1 MAKKLIDQDEAA
13 RALGITLESL
23 NSLRDRGK
31 LYPKRDGGVWKY
43 DQEDIERYQREMN
56 EGSGL
61 GQSWESISLDDISLE
76 DNPDS
81 VLLSEAELGESTTG
95 KSTII
100 GRNKNTDA
108 GASDIRLAGD
118 SDLKLK
124 SESASGTKPG
134 LPTTAGSSDLNLLS
148 SDDDAP
154 LNLAGDSKISFS
166 DDLAASGSDAS
177 KAGSSGLFDDAEFNL
192 EPLGSS
198 LSGALG
204 SGKSQ
209 TPNSSGSFK
218 LDDADLLGDSG
229 SDKGRDKSGD
239 TAKGTGS
246 SLQLDDGNDELVLD
260 GGHGSDIT
268 MSAAD
273 SGIMLVD
280 PADSGLSLDSPMT
293 LGGGDGDELMIGEDD
308 MITLEEQ
315 VDVEGA
321 TQLRTSEDFA
331 LTPTMGGDDDSDSGS
346 QVIALDSE
354 DDMSGAGMF
363 GSASSDSLLAE
374 DAGFGVPMDGGM
386 GGGVG
391 LAGAPVAMQV
401 AAYPE
406 APYSVWNVIGLIC
419 CTLLLMTGG
428 IMVYDLTMQIWSWDQ
443 PQNYNSVIM
452 DSLLGMFEG

>member
-1 MAKKLIDQDEAA
+1 MAKKLIDQDEAS
-13 RALGITLESL
+13 RALGITLEAL

-61 GQSWESISLDDISLE
+61 GQSWESISLADDISLE

-81 VLLSEAELGESTTG
+81 VLLSEAELGESSTG

-100 GRNKNTDA
+100 GRNKNSDD
-108 GASDIRLAGD
+108 GANDIRLAGD

-134 LPTTAGSSDLNLLS
+134 LPAAGSSDLNLLS
-148 SDDDAP
+148 SNDDE

-166 DDLAASGSDAS
+166 DDPAPSGTDAS
-177 KAGSSGLFDDAEFNL
+177 KAGSSGLFDADEFNL

-198 LSGALG
+198 LSNASDG
-204 SGKSQ
+204 GKSP

-218 LDDADLLGDSG
+218 LDGVDLLDDG
-229 SDKGRDKSGD
+229 SDKNRDKSGD
-239 TAKGTGS
+239 TAKGAGS
-246 SLQLDDGNDELVLD
+246 SLQLEDDDELVLD

-280 PADSGLSLDSPMT
+280 PADSGLSLENAMT
-293 LGGGDGDELMIGEDD
+293 LGGGEELTIDEDD

-363 GSASSDSLLAE
+363 GGASSDSLLSE
-374 DAGFGVPMDGGM
+374 DSGFGVPMDGGM

-428 IMVYDLTMQIWSWDQ
+428 IMVYDLAMNIWSWDK
-443 PQNYNSVIM
+443 PVWYNSSIM
-452 DSLLGMFEG
+452 DSLLGMFEK

>member
-1 MAKKLIDQDEAA
+1 MAKTYLDQESAA
-13 RALGITLESL
+13 KTLGINLDKL
-23 NSLRDRGK
+23 NSLRDLK
-31 LYPKRDGGVWKY
+31 KIYAIRDGSAWKY
-43 DQEDIERYQREMN
+43 DTDEIERYQREIS

-61 GQSWESISLDDISLE
+61 GQSWDSVSLEDISLE

-100 GRNKNTDA
+100 GRNKSTDA
-108 GASDIRLAGD
+108 ASSDIRLASD
-118 SDLKLK
+118 SDLKFQ
-124 SESASGTKPG
+124 SESGTKPG
-134 LPTTAGSSDLNLLS
+134 SPAPGGSDLNLAAAGS
-148 SDDDAP
+148 DAP
-154 LNLAGDSKISFS
+154 LDVAGESDISFG
-166 DDLAASGSDAS
+166 DPTGSGIDPS
-177 KAGSSGLFDDAEFNL
+177 KSGSGLFDDDEFNL

-198 LSGALG
+198 LSSASG
-204 SGKSQ
+204 SGKS
-209 TPNSSGSFK
+209 PHSSGSFK
-218 LDDADLLGDSG
+218 LDDDNLLGDSG
-229 SDKGRDKSGD
+229 SDKSKRDPASD
-239 TAKGTGS
+239 TGKGSGS
-246 SLQLDDGNDELVLD
+246 SLKLDDDEFVLD

-280 PADSGLSLDSPMT
+280 PADSGLSLDNPMT
-293 LGGGDGDELMIGEDD
+293 LGGGDDLTIGEDD

-363 GSASSDSLLAE
+363 ASGSSDSLLAE
-374 DAGFGVPMDGGM
+374 DAGFGSPLDGGM
-386 GGGVG
+386 GGVG
-391 LAGAPVAMQV
+391 LAASPSMMQV

-406 APYSVWNVIGLIC
+406 APYSVWNVIGLVC

-428 IMVYDLTMQIWSWDQ
+428 IMVYDLTMQIWSWDK
-443 PQNYNSVIM
+443 PHYYNSAIM
-452 DSLLGMFEG
+452 DSLLGLFEK

>member
-100 GRNKNTDA
+100 GRKRGDEE
-108 GASDIRLAGD
+108 ASDIRLAGD

-124 SESASGTKPG
+124 TESGTKPG
-134 LPTTAGSSDLNLLS
+134 LPTAPGSSDLNLLS
-148 SDDDAP
+148 SGDDAP
-154 LNLAGDSKISFS
+154 LNLAGDSKISFT
-166 DDLAASGSDAS
+166 DDPAPSGNEAS
-177 KAGSSGLFDDAEFNL
+177 KAGSSGLFDDSEFNL

-198 LSGALG
+198 LSGASDG
-204 SGKSQ
+204 GKSP
-209 TPNSSGSFK
+209 TPHSSGSFK
-218 LDDADLLGDSG
+218 LDDDDLLGDSG

-239 TAKGTGS
+239 TAKGAGS
-246 SLQLDDGNDELVLD
+246 SLQLDDDDDELVLD

-268 MSAAD
+268 MSGAD

-293 LGGGDGDELMIGEDD
+293 LGGGGDELTIGEDD

-321 TQLRTSEDFA
+321 TQLRTSEDFS

-363 GSASSDSLLAE
+363 GSASGDSLLSE
-374 DAGFGVPMDGGM
+374 DSGFGVPMDGGM
-386 GGGVG
+386 GGVG
-391 LAGAPVAMQV
+391 LAGSPVAMQV

-406 APYSVWNVIGLIC
+406 APYSVWNVVGLIC

-428 IMVYDLTMQIWSWDQ
+428 IMVYDLTMQIWSWGT
-443 PQNYNSVIM
+443 PRNYNSAIM
-452 DSLLGMFEG
+452 DSLLKMFEA

>member
-13 RALGITLESL
+13 RTLGITVDAL

-100 GRNKNTDA
+100 GRKRGDEE
-108 GASDIRLAGD
+108 ASDIRLAGD

-124 SESASGTKPG
+124 TESGTKPG
-134 LPTTAGSSDLNLLS
+134 LGGSDLNLL
-148 SDDDAP
+148 AT
-154 LNLAGDSKISFS
+154 
-166 DDLAASGSDAS
+166 GSDATDAGDAN
-177 KAGSSGLFDDAEFNL
+177 KAAGSSGLFDADEFNL
-192 EPLGSS
+192 EPIGSS
-198 LSGALG
+198 LSNASDG
-204 SGKSQ
+204 GKSP
-209 TPNSSGSFK
+209 TPHSSGSFK
-218 LDDADLLGDSG
+218 LDDDDLLGDG
-229 SDKGRDKSGD
+229 SDKNRDKSGD
-239 TAKGTGS
+239 TAKGAGS
-246 SLQLDDGNDELVLD
+246 SLQLDEGDDELVLD

-268 MSAAD
+268 MSGAD
-273 SGIMLVD
+273 SGIMLVG
-280 PADSGLSLDSPMT
+280 PEDSGLSLDSGMT
-293 LGGGDGDELMIGEDD
+293 LGGSNVGGGDDLMIGEDD

-363 GSASSDSLLAE
+363 NSGSSDNLLSE
-374 DAGFGVPMDGGM
+374 DTGFGGPLDGGM
-386 GGGVG
+386 GGVGVG
-391 LAGAPVAMQV
+391 LAAQPAMMQV

-406 APYSVWNVIGLIC
+406 APYSMWNVIGLVC

-428 IMVYDLTMQIWSWDQ
+428 IMVYDLTMQIWSWDK
-443 PQNYNSVIM
+443 PHYYNSDLM
-452 DSLLGMFEG
+452 DSLLKMFESK

>member
-1 MAKKLIDQDEAA
+1 MAKKLIDQEEAA
-13 RALGITLESL
+13 RVLGISLDAL

-43 DQEDIERYQREMN
+43 DQEDIERYQREMS

-76 DNPDS
+76 DHPDS

-100 GRNKNTDA
+100 GRNKNVDE

-124 SESASGTKPG
+124 SEDSGTKPG
-134 LPTTAGSSDLNLLS
+134 LPAAGSSDLNLLS

-154 LNLAGDSKISFS
+154 LNLAGDSKINIA
-166 DDLAASGSDAS
+166 DDPASSGSDAS
-177 KAGSSGLFDDAEFNL
+177 KTGSSGLFDDTEFNL

-198 LSGALG
+198 LSSPSD

-218 LDDADLLGDSG
+218 LDGVDLLDDG
-229 SDKGRDKSGD
+229 SDKNRDKSGD
-239 TAKGTGS
+239 TAKGVGS
-246 SLQLDDGNDELVLD
+246 SLQLDDGDDELVLE
-260 GGHGSDIT
+260 GHGSDIT

-293 LGGGDGDELMIGEDD
+293 LGGSNVGGGDELTIGEDD

-363 GSASSDSLLAE
+363 GGASSDSLLSE

-386 GGGVG
+386 GAGVG

-401 AAYPE
+401 AAYPKRRTRC
-406 APYSVWNVIGLIC
+406 G
-419 CTLLLMTGG
+419 T
-428 IMVYDLTMQIWSWDQ
+428 
-443 PQNYNSVIM
+443 
-452 DSLLGMFEG
+452 

>member
-61 GQSWESISLDDISLE
+61 GQSWESISLEDISLE

-100 GRNKNTDA
+100 GRNKNADE

-124 SESASGTKPG
+124 SESDSGTKPG
-134 LPTTAGSSDLNLLS
+134 LPTAGGSDLNLLS

-154 LNLAGDSKISFS
+154 LTLAGDSKISFADDPAPS
-166 DDLAASGSDAS
+166 DSDTN
-177 KAGSSGLFDDAEFNL
+177 KAGSSGLFDADEFNL

-198 LSGALG
+198 LSSASG
-204 SGKSQ
+204 SGKSP

-218 LDDADLLGDSG
+218 LDDDDLLGDSG

-239 TAKGTGS
+239 TAKGAGS
-246 SLQLDDGNDELVLD
+246 SLQLDDDDELVLD

-293 LGGGDGDELMIGEDD
+293 LGGGGDELTIGEDD

-331 LTPTMGGDDDSDSGS
+331 LTPTMGGDDESDSGS

-363 GSASSDSLLAE
+363 GGASSDNLLSE

-386 GGGVG
+386 GVG
-391 LAGAPVAMQV
+391 LAGSPVAMQV

-406 APYSVWNVIGLIC
+406 APYSVWNVIGLVC

-428 IMVYDLTMQIWSWDQ
+428 VMVYDLTMQIWSWNK
-443 PQNYNSVIM
+443 PFNYNSAIM
-452 DSLLGMFEG
+452 DSLLGMFEK

>member
-1 MAKKLIDQDEAA
+1 MAKKLIDQDEAS
-13 RALGITLESL
+13 RALGITLEAL

-61 GQSWESISLDDISLE
+61 GQSWESISLADDISLE

-81 VLLSEAELGESTTG
+81 VLLSEAELGESSTG

-100 GRNKNTDA
+100 GRNKNSDD

-134 LPTTAGSSDLNLLS
+134 LPAAGSSDLNLLS
-148 SDDDAP
+148 SNDDE

-166 DDLAASGSDAS
+166 DDPAPSGTDAS
-177 KAGSSGLFDDAEFNL
+177 KAGSSGLFDADEFNL

-198 LSGALG
+198 LSNASDG
-204 SGKSQ
+204 GKSP

-218 LDDADLLGDSG
+218 LDGVDLLDDG
-229 SDKGRDKSGD
+229 SDKNRDKSGD
-239 TAKGTGS
+239 TAKGAGS
-246 SLQLDDGNDELVLD
+246 SLQLEDDDELVLD

-280 PADSGLSLDSPMT
+280 PADSGLSLENAMT
-293 LGGGDGDELMIGEDD
+293 LGGGEELTIDEDD

-363 GSASSDSLLAE
+363 GGASSDSLLSE
-374 DAGFGVPMDGGM
+374 DSGFGVPMDGGM

-428 IMVYDLTMQIWSWDQ
+428 IMVYDLAMNIWSWDK
-443 PQNYNSVIM
+443 PVWYNSSIM
-452 DSLLGMFEG
+452 DSLLGMFEK

>member
-100 GRNKNTDA
+100 GRNKNTDE

-124 SESASGTKPG
+124 SESDSGTKPG
-134 LPTTAGSSDLNLLS
+134 LPTAGGSDLNLLS
-148 SDDDAP
+148 SDDDET
-154 LNLAGDSKISFS
+154 LNLASDSKISFA
-166 DDLAASGSDAS
+166 DDPAPSESDAS

-198 LSGALG
+198 LS
-204 SGKSQ
+204 SPSDGKSQ

-218 LDDADLLGDSG
+218 LDDDDLLGDSG

-246 SLQLDDGNDELVLD
+246 SLQLDDDDELVLD

-293 LGGGDGDELMIGEDD
+293 LGGGRGDELMIGEDD

-363 GSASSDSLLAE
+363 GGASNDSLLSE
-374 DAGFGVPMDGGM
+374 DAGFGSPMDAGM
-386 GGGVG
+386 GVG
-391 LAGAPVAMQV
+391 LAGSPVAMQV

-406 APYSVWNVIGLIC
+406 APYSMWNVIGLVC

-428 IMVYDLTMQIWSWDQ
+428 IMVYDLSMQIWSWNK
-443 PQNYNSVIM
+443 PMNYNSSIM
-452 DSLLGMFEG
+452 DSLLGMFEKP

>member
-1 MAKKLIDQDEAA
+1 MAKKLIEQDEAA
-13 RALGITLESL
+13 RTLGITVDAL

-43 DQEDIERYQREMN
+43 DQEDLERYQRELN

-100 GRNKNTDA
+100 GRKRSDEE
-108 GASDIRLAGD
+108 ASDIRLAGD

-124 SESASGTKPG
+124 SESGTKPG
-134 LPTTAGSSDLNLLS
+134 VGSSDLNLLAS
-148 SDDDAP
+148 GSDAP
-154 LNLAGDSKISFS
+154 LDLGGDSKISFS
-166 DDLAASGSDAS
+166 DDPAPSGSDTN
-177 KAGSSGLFDDAEFNL
+177 KAGSSGLFDDSEFNL
-192 EPLGSS
+192 EPMGSS
-198 LSGALG
+198 LSSGSD
-204 SGKSQ
+204 SGKS
-209 TPNSSGSFK
+209 PNSQSDGSFK
-218 LDDADLLGDSG
+218 LDDDDLLGDG
-229 SDKGRDKSGD
+229 SDKNRDKSGD
-239 TAKGTGS
+239 TAKGAGS
-246 SLQLDDGNDELVLD
+246 SLQLEDDDELVLD

-268 MSAAD
+268 MSGAD

-293 LGGGDGDELMIGEDD
+293 LGGSNVGGGDDLTIGEDD

-363 GSASSDSLLAE
+363 GGGSSDSLLAE
-374 DAGFGVPMDGGM
+374 DTGFGGGLDGGM
-386 GGGVG
+386 GGVG
-391 LAGAPVAMQV
+391 LAASPAMMQV

-406 APYSVWNVIGLIC
+406 APYSVWNVIGLVC

-428 IMVYDLTMQIWSWDQ
+428 IMVYDLTMQIWSWDK
-443 PQNYNSVIM
+443 PHYYNSDIM
-452 DSLLGMFEG
+452 DSLLKMFEKGA

>member
-13 RALGITLESL
+13 RTLGITLDAL

-43 DQEDIERYQREMN
+43 DQEDIERYQREIN
-56 EGSGL
+56 EGSGI

-100 GRNKNTDA
+100 GRKSGSA
-108 GASDIRLAGD
+108 ESSDIRLAGD

-124 SESASGTKPG
+124 SESGTKPG
-134 LPTTAGSSDLNLLS
+134 MPEAAGQSDLNLLG
-148 SDDDAP
+148 P
-154 LNLAGDSKISFS
+154 GDSNISFA
-166 DDLAASGSDAS
+166 DPAASGSKLGAGDS
-177 KAGSSGLFDDAEFNL
+177 KAGSSGLFDDTEFNL

-198 LSGALG
+198 LSNDLG

-209 TPNSSGSFK
+209 TPHSSGSFK
-218 LDDADLLGDSG
+218 LDDDDLLGDSG
-229 SDKGRDKSGD
+229 SDKNRDKSGD
-239 TAKGTGS
+239 TAKGVGS
-246 SLQLDDGNDELVLD
+246 SLQLDDGDDELVLD

-280 PADSGLSLDSPMT
+280 PADSGLSLDKPMT
-293 LGGGDGDELMIGEDD
+293 LGGGDELTIGEDD

-321 TQLRTSEDFA
+321 TQLRASEDFA

-363 GSASSDSLLAE
+363 GSSDSLLSE
-374 DAGFGVPMDGGM
+374 DAGFISPMDGGM

-391 LAGAPVAMQV
+391 LAASPAMMQV

-443 PQNYNSVIM
+443 PHYYNSEIM
-452 DSLLGMFEG
+452 DSLLKMFEK